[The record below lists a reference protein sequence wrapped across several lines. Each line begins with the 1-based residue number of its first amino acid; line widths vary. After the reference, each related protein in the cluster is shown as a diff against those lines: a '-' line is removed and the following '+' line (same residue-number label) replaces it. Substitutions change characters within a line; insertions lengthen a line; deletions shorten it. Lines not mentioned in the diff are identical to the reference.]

1 MADAIKVDG
10 LAQFS
15 RNLKKLDADL
25 PKALRIAL
33 NEAADVVVGDAKSRV
48 PRRTGRAQAS
58 IKAQSTRTAVRVKA
72 GGARVPYFAWLDFG
86 GRVGRKRS
94 VKRAFLKEGRYL
106 YAAYF
111 DKRDS
116 GELQTVLTKALLDVV
131 RQAGLEVD

>member
-33 NEAADVVVGDAKSRV
+33 NEAADVVLGDAKSRV